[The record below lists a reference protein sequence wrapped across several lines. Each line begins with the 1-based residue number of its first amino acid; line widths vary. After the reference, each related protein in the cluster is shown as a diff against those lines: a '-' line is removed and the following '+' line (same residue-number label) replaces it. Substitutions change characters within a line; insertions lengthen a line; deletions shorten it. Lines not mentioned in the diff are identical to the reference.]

1 MNIITD
7 YLVNKNNIAVCIFPS
22 DTLEHVAIKQKMLD
36 YTLFFALRFRS
47 FTDKLDI
54 VFADNIDDGLTKYQD
69 YDHML
74 FMAAG
79 MRIYD
84 STILFDV
91 DEVINNNP
99 NYLAAAHILEWG
111 NDWYEL
117 HHQFVL
123 VNVKNWVAA
132 GTPKYGGWEP
142 DVDVLPVIERSK
154 ENFHDHYTPLWIKP
168 TGDHMW
174 VYHEKQGWNFI
185 GEAFDKGFDIINWDQ
200 KVRNKRTYYYPETDS
215 ELFYNC
221 LINRQHSKEITNP
234 NQRKLINEVIGMK
247 NQVWI
252 LNSEDMDIMSQ
263 GNKYDVVALPAS
275 GFKYLDVFKSSAL
288 NAGGKIVIYDYN
300 QTSIEWI
307 RLIHQS
313 TSIDFRRMV
322 EAFPQNKELKW
333 HGMNNPSIIDE
344 EGVLC
349 KDFLK
354 SFNITIDYF
363 GGQEQFLAYL
373 KQFRSTP
380 VEFIRTDLLK
390 GYDNLITALGNG
402 DSMLHISNIF
412 ATDYLNASIGLNEM
426 DKCFNNLKS
435 AVNNRTRIIGLTP
448 HNEYVS

>member
-22 DTLEHVAIKQKMLD
+22 DALEHTAIKQKMMS
-36 YTLFFALRFRS
+36 YTLFFALRFKS
-47 FTDKLDI
+47 FTDNLDI
-54 VFADNIDDGLTKYQD
+54 VFADSIDDGLANFKD
-69 YDHML
+69 YDHIL

-79 MRIYD
+79 VRIYD

-91 DEVINNNP
+91 DNIINKNL

-123 VNVKNWVAA
+123 VNVKNWIAA
-132 GTPKYGGWEP
+132 GTPSYGGWEP

-174 VYHEKQGWNFI
+174 TYHEKQGWNFI

-200 KVRNKRTYYYPETDS
+200 TVRSKRTYYYPETDS

-221 LINRQHSKEITNP
+221 LINCSHSKEITNP

-252 LNSEDMDIMSQ
+252 LNSEDMDIMANGEQ
-263 GNKYDVVALPAS
+263 YDVIALPAS
-275 GFKYLDVFKSSAL
+275 GFKYLDVFKSNAL
-288 NAGGKIVIYDYN
+288 KPNGKIVIYDYN
-300 QTSIEWI
+300 QTSIDWI
-307 RLIHQS
+307 KLIYQS
-313 TSIDFRRMV
+313 NSIDIGRMV
-322 EAFPQNKELKW
+322 EAFPQNNELKW
-333 HGMNNPSIIDE
+333 HGMNNPCIIDQDSI
-344 EGVLC
+344 LC
-349 KDFLK
+349 KDFME
-354 SFNITIDYF
+354 SFKITVDYF
-363 GGQEQFLAYL
+363 GGYDKFLGYL

-380 VEFIRTDLLK
+380 VEFIRTDLLNS
-390 GYDNLITALGNG
+390 YDNLIVSLGSG

-412 ATDYLNASIGLNEM
+412 ATDYLNAAIGLDEM
-426 DKCFNNLKS
+426 DKSFSRLLN

>member
-22 DTLEHVAIKQKMLD
+22 DALEHTAIKQKMMS
-36 YTLFFALRFRS
+36 YTLFFALRFKS
-47 FTDKLDI
+47 FTDNLDI
-54 VFADNIDDGLTKYQD
+54 VFADSIDDGLANFKD
-69 YDHML
+69 YDHIL

-79 MRIYD
+79 VRIYD

-91 DEVINNNP
+91 DNIINKNL

-123 VNVKNWVAA
+123 VNVKNWIAA
-132 GTPKYGGWEP
+132 GTPSYGGWEP

-174 VYHEKQGWNFI
+174 TYHEKQGWNFI

-200 KVRNKRTYYYPETDS
+200 TVRSKRTYYYPETDS

-221 LINRQHSKEITNP
+221 LTNRSHSKEITNP

-252 LNSEDMDIMSQ
+252 LNSEDMDIMANGEQ
-263 GNKYDVVALPAS
+263 YDVIALPAS
-275 GFKYLDVFKSSAL
+275 GFKYLDVFKSNAL
-288 NAGGKIVIYDYN
+288 KPNGKIVIYDYN
-300 QTSIEWI
+300 QTSIDWI
-307 RLIHQS
+307 KLIYQS
-313 TSIDFRRMV
+313 NSIDIGRMV
-322 EAFPQNKELKW
+322 EAFPQNNELKW
-333 HGMNNPSIIDE
+333 HGMNNPCIIDQDSI
-344 EGVLC
+344 LC
-349 KDFLK
+349 KDFME
-354 SFNITIDYF
+354 SFKITVDYF
-363 GGQEQFLAYL
+363 GGYDKFLGYL

-380 VEFIRTDLLK
+380 VEFIRTDLLNS
-390 GYDNLITALGNG
+390 YDNLIVSLGSG

-412 ATDYLNASIGLNEM
+412 ATDYLNAAIGLDEM
-426 DKCFNNLKS
+426 DKSFSRLLN

>member
-22 DTLEHVAIKQKMLD
+22 DALEHTAIKHKMMS
-36 YTLFFALRFRS
+36 YTLFFALRFKS

-54 VFADNIDDGLTKYQD
+54 VFADSIDDGLTNFKN
-69 YDHML
+69 YDHIL

-79 MRIYD
+79 VRIYD

-91 DEVINNNP
+91 DAVINKNP

-123 VNVKNWVAA
+123 VNVKNWLAA
-132 GTPKYGGWEP
+132 GTPSYGGWEP

-174 VYHEKQGWNFI
+174 IYHEKQGWNFI

-200 KVRNKRTYYYPETDS
+200 TIRSKRTYYYPETDS

-221 LINRQHSKEITNP
+221 LINRSHNKEITNL

-252 LNSEDMDIMSQ
+252 LNSEDMNVMSN
-263 GNKYDVVALPAS
+263 GNNYDVIALPAS
-275 GFKYLDVFKSSAL
+275 GFKYLDVFKSNAL
-288 NAGGKIVIYDYN
+288 KPNGKIVIYDYN
-300 QTSIEWI
+300 QTSIDWI
-307 RLIHQS
+307 KLIYQS
-313 TSIDFRRMV
+313 TSIDIGRMV
-322 EAFPQNKELKW
+322 EAFPQNNEFKW
-333 HGMNNPSIIDE
+333 HGMNNPSIIDLD
-344 EGVLC
+344 GILC
-349 KDFLK
+349 KDFLA
-354 SFNITIDYF
+354 SFKTTVDYF
-363 GGQEQFLAYL
+363 GGYDRFLGYL

-380 VEFIRTDLLK
+380 VEFIRTDLLNSFN
-390 GYDNLITALGNG
+390 NLIASLGSG

-412 ATDYLNASIGLNEM
+412 ATDYLNAAIGLDAM
-426 DKCFNNLKS
+426 DKSFNDLKD